1 MGGGEDHSEPLSPSS
16 TQQFTLEN
24 ALLGYKH
31 LEVALIS
38 FVLSS
43 RIDPH
48 IKKKKIPTWSYKSR
62 KEENQE
68 REIQWISGSETKTNS
83 EFKVVA
89 FVWWGGGREPEVT
102 LASIA
107 TSPGQELSI

>member
-16 TQQFTLEN
+16 TQQCTLGN

-48 IKKKKIPTWSYKSR
+48 IKKKKKIQPGVTNLGRKKIR
-62 KEENQE
+62 KE
-68 REIQWISGSETKTNS
+68 KFS
-83 EFKVVA
+83 EFQGVKQRPAVN
-89 FVWWGGGREPEVT
+89 
-102 LASIA
+102 LK
-107 TSPGQELSI
+107 